1 MCENGT
7 SCNILALIEHGIKFD
22 PCCRT
27 ILSKCNHKGRL
38 LWVPIPPPGHLQL
51 GLDKGLL
58 VAEEAGSGEG
68 INELAGIIGGRFL
81 GDLVATL

>member
-1 MCENGT
+1 MQH
-7 SCNILALIEHGIKFD
+7 SLVVALSYLSATTRVVYYGYRLPPWSSAVGPRQGI
-22 PCCRT
+22 
-27 ILSKCNHKGRL
+27 I
-38 LWVPIPPPGHLQL
+38 
-51 GLDKGLL
+51 L

>member
-27 ILSKCNHKGRL
+27 IYLSATTR
-38 LWVPIPPPGHLQL
+38 VVYYGHLLPPWSSAVGPRQ
-51 GLDKGLL
+51 GIIL

-68 INELAGIIGGRFL
+68 INELAGIIGGRFM

>member
-1 MCENGT
+1 MT
-7 SCNILALIEHGIKFD
+7 LVVALSY
-22 PCCRT
+22 
-27 ILSKCNHKGRL
+27 LSATTRVVYYGDL
-38 LWVPIPPPGHLQL
+38 LPPPGHLQL